1 VVGVVDGV
9 AAGNSTLTIAT
20 VAESLRTLNLLDST
34 MKNLASLL
42 SRAFLDHLLGDP
54 VGWQF
59 IYRKHDPHPSITMT
73 PTNFIPDDDLLHAC
87 TPLPNH
93 LPFPTFPDQSFFF

>member
-1 VVGVVDGV
+1 LVLGVDSV
-9 AAGNSTLTIAT
+9 AAGNSTLTIAA
-20 VAESLRTLNLLDST
+20 VAELLRTLNLLDST

-59 IYRKHDPHPSITMT
+59 IYRKHDPQPSITMT
-73 PTNFIPDDDLLHAC
+73 PTNFIPDDDLQHAC
-87 TPLPNH
+87 TSNAPSSLI
-93 LPFPTFPDQSFFF
+93 TFFYLNCC